1 MLWHA
6 DKPLYQKELSLKIA
20 KIMEGIEASEDDS
33 TEETVRRK
41 QAWFDAGLYIL
52 NKNWDQLDNFRIDK
66 FLAFLRNMFN

>member
-1 MLWHA
+1 
-6 DKPLYQKELSLKIA
+6 
-20 KIMEGIEASEDDS
+20 MEGIEAADNGSQ
-33 TEETVRRK
+33 EETVRRK